1 MAFSS
6 QFYEPESRFV
16 DVIEINLTKA
26 DLVNQVQKLDAK
38 INPVINPDEMDL
50 EEYKTY
56 IHNQVSQS
64 AQADIFNGQDIVMSD
79 GSTGHFTFT
88 LEDQSNTASAMAS
101 VRELLGQGVPIEQLS
116 VPYHSSGN
124 PCEMFSVVDFT
135 NIYTTL
141 YLHSTYVQT
150 YCNAINMLTAIKD
163 FQTKYNL
170 AVDGQAGKNTI
181 TKLDSVIAAKDNKNF
196 KAFVGACTTDETS
209 VYQKATG
216 ATALAT
222 YPMLN
227 RGNLVDVIEVSGSR
241 YKIKIANAYTG
252 YIDKNK
258 ITTPRLKMQ
267 EEKIQKYNDD
277 LFEKQ
282 KKYHAESI
290 EIRNGLK
297 QDQDNLS
304 DQISELNQMMS
315 KLNNNFVK
323 KEISDM
329 RTTLLD
335 FANAIMNDR
344 DYNREQYEHILDVY
358 QDYEN
363 VLEENH
369 MDNGRVTRSM
379 EYVKK
384 NYDYLIEH
392 GFKK

>member
-1 MAFSS
+1 MGA
-6 QFYEPESRFV
+6 V
-16 DVIEINLTKA
+16 DALKGIHEIGVYNALISFILVIILFITFLEL
-26 DLVNQVQKLDAK
+26 LQKIK
-38 INPVINPDEMDL
+38 SIMGIKFKGDL
-50 EEYKTY
+50 EKE
-56 IHNQVSQS
+56 
-64 AQADIFNGQDIVMSD
+64 
-79 GSTGHFTFT
+79 T
-88 LEDQSNTASAMAS
+88 L
-101 VRELLGQGVPIEQLS
+101 
-116 VPYHSSGN
+116 
-124 PCEMFSVVDFT
+124 
-135 NIYTTL
+135 
-141 YLHSTYVQT
+141 
-150 YCNAINMLTAIKD
+150 
-163 FQTKYNL
+163 
-170 AVDGQAGKNTI
+170 
-181 TKLDSVIAAKDNKNF
+181 DNKLIEL
-196 KAFVGACTTDETS
+196 ET
-209 VYQKATG
+209 
-216 ATALAT
+216 
-222 YPMLN
+222 
-227 RGNLVDVIEVSGSR
+227 
-241 YKIKIANAYTG
+241 
-252 YIDKNK
+252 
-258 ITTPRLKMQ
+258 RLKMQ
-267 EEKIQKYNDD
+267 EENIQKYNND

>member
-1 MAFSS
+1 MGA
-6 QFYEPESRFV
+6 V
-16 DVIEINLTKA
+16 DALKGIHEIGVYNALIFFILVIILFITFLEL
-26 DLVNQVQKLDAK
+26 LQKIK
-38 INPVINPDEMDL
+38 SIMGIKFKGDL
-50 EEYKTY
+50 EKE
-56 IHNQVSQS
+56 
-64 AQADIFNGQDIVMSD
+64 
-79 GSTGHFTFT
+79 T
-88 LEDQSNTASAMAS
+88 L
-101 VRELLGQGVPIEQLS
+101 
-116 VPYHSSGN
+116 
-124 PCEMFSVVDFT
+124 
-135 NIYTTL
+135 
-141 YLHSTYVQT
+141 
-150 YCNAINMLTAIKD
+150 
-163 FQTKYNL
+163 
-170 AVDGQAGKNTI
+170 
-181 TKLDSVIAAKDNKNF
+181 DNKMIEF
-196 KAFVGACTTDETS
+196 ET
-209 VYQKATG
+209 
-216 ATALAT
+216 
-222 YPMLN
+222 
-227 RGNLVDVIEVSGSR
+227 
-241 YKIKIANAYTG
+241 
-252 YIDKNK
+252 
-258 ITTPRLKMQ
+258 RLKMQ
-267 EEKIQKYNDD
+267 EEKIQKYNND

-304 DQISELNQMMS
+304 DQISELNQMMN

>member
-1 MAFSS
+1 MEA
-6 QFYEPESRFV
+6 V
-16 DVIEINLTKA
+16 DALKGIHEIGVYNALISFILVIILCITFLEL
-26 DLVNQVQKLDAK
+26 LQKIK
-38 INPVINPDEMDL
+38 SIMGIKFKGDL
-50 EEYKTY
+50 EKE
-56 IHNQVSQS
+56 
-64 AQADIFNGQDIVMSD
+64 
-79 GSTGHFTFT
+79 T
-88 LEDQSNTASAMAS
+88 L
-101 VRELLGQGVPIEQLS
+101 
-116 VPYHSSGN
+116 
-124 PCEMFSVVDFT
+124 
-135 NIYTTL
+135 
-141 YLHSTYVQT
+141 
-150 YCNAINMLTAIKD
+150 
-163 FQTKYNL
+163 
-170 AVDGQAGKNTI
+170 
-181 TKLDSVIAAKDNKNF
+181 DNKLIEL
-196 KAFVGACTTDETS
+196 ET
-209 VYQKATG
+209 
-216 ATALAT
+216 
-222 YPMLN
+222 
-227 RGNLVDVIEVSGSR
+227 
-241 YKIKIANAYTG
+241 
-252 YIDKNK
+252 
-258 ITTPRLKMQ
+258 RLKMQ
-267 EEKIQKYNDD
+267 EENIQKYNND

-297 QDQDNLS
+297 QDQYNLS
-304 DQISELNQMMS
+304 DQISELNQMMN

>member
-1 MAFSS
+1 MGAVDALKGIHEIGVYNALISFILVIILFIAFL
-6 QFYEPESRFV
+6 E
-16 DVIEINLTKA
+16 L
-26 DLVNQVQKLDAK
+26 LQKIK
-38 INPVINPDEMDL
+38 SIMGIKFKGDL
-50 EEYKTY
+50 EKE
-56 IHNQVSQS
+56 
-64 AQADIFNGQDIVMSD
+64 
-79 GSTGHFTFT
+79 T
-88 LEDQSNTASAMAS
+88 L
-101 VRELLGQGVPIEQLS
+101 
-116 VPYHSSGN
+116 
-124 PCEMFSVVDFT
+124 
-135 NIYTTL
+135 
-141 YLHSTYVQT
+141 
-150 YCNAINMLTAIKD
+150 
-163 FQTKYNL
+163 
-170 AVDGQAGKNTI
+170 
-181 TKLDSVIAAKDNKNF
+181 DNKMIEF
-196 KAFVGACTTDETS
+196 ET
-209 VYQKATG
+209 
-216 ATALAT
+216 
-222 YPMLN
+222 
-227 RGNLVDVIEVSGSR
+227 
-241 YKIKIANAYTG
+241 
-252 YIDKNK
+252 
-258 ITTPRLKMQ
+258 RLKMQ
-267 EEKIQKYNDD
+267 EENIQKYNND

-297 QDQDNLS
+297 QDQYNLS
-304 DQISELNQMMS
+304 DQISELNQMMN

>member
-1 MAFSS
+1 MGA
-6 QFYEPESRFV
+6 V
-16 DVIEINLTKA
+16 DALKGIHEIGVYNALISFILVIILFITFLEL
-26 DLVNQVQKLDAK
+26 LQKIK
-38 INPVINPDEMDL
+38 SIMGIKFKGDL
-50 EEYKTY
+50 EKE
-56 IHNQVSQS
+56 
-64 AQADIFNGQDIVMSD
+64 
-79 GSTGHFTFT
+79 T
-88 LEDQSNTASAMAS
+88 L
-101 VRELLGQGVPIEQLS
+101 
-116 VPYHSSGN
+116 
-124 PCEMFSVVDFT
+124 
-135 NIYTTL
+135 
-141 YLHSTYVQT
+141 
-150 YCNAINMLTAIKD
+150 
-163 FQTKYNL
+163 
-170 AVDGQAGKNTI
+170 
-181 TKLDSVIAAKDNKNF
+181 DNKLIEL
-196 KAFVGACTTDETS
+196 ET
-209 VYQKATG
+209 
-216 ATALAT
+216 
-222 YPMLN
+222 
-227 RGNLVDVIEVSGSR
+227 
-241 YKIKIANAYTG
+241 
-252 YIDKNK
+252 
-258 ITTPRLKMQ
+258 RLKIQ
-267 EEKIQKYNDD
+267 EENIQKYNND

-304 DQISELNQMMS
+304 DQISELNQMMN

>member
-1 MAFSS
+1 MGA
-6 QFYEPESRFV
+6 V
-16 DVIEINLTKA
+16 DALKGIHEIGEYNALISFILVIVLCITFLEL
-26 DLVNQVQKLDAK
+26 LQKIK
-38 INPVINPDEMDL
+38 SIMGIKFKGDL
-50 EEYKTY
+50 EKE
-56 IHNQVSQS
+56 
-64 AQADIFNGQDIVMSD
+64 
-79 GSTGHFTFT
+79 T
-88 LEDQSNTASAMAS
+88 L
-101 VRELLGQGVPIEQLS
+101 
-116 VPYHSSGN
+116 
-124 PCEMFSVVDFT
+124 
-135 NIYTTL
+135 
-141 YLHSTYVQT
+141 
-150 YCNAINMLTAIKD
+150 
-163 FQTKYNL
+163 
-170 AVDGQAGKNTI
+170 
-181 TKLDSVIAAKDNKNF
+181 DNKMIEF
-196 KAFVGACTTDETS
+196 ET
-209 VYQKATG
+209 
-216 ATALAT
+216 
-222 YPMLN
+222 
-227 RGNLVDVIEVSGSR
+227 
-241 YKIKIANAYTG
+241 
-252 YIDKNK
+252 
-258 ITTPRLKMQ
+258 RLKMQ
-267 EEKIQKYNDD
+267 EEKIQKYNND

-392 GFKK
+392 GFKKWFKGGFLLWVKLTGL

>member
-1 MAFSS
+1 MGA
-6 QFYEPESRFV
+6 V
-16 DVIEINLTKA
+16 DALKGIHKIGVYNALISFILVIILFITFLEL
-26 DLVNQVQKLDAK
+26 LQKIK
-38 INPVINPDEMDL
+38 SIMGIKFKGDL
-50 EEYKTY
+50 EKE
-56 IHNQVSQS
+56 
-64 AQADIFNGQDIVMSD
+64 
-79 GSTGHFTFT
+79 T
-88 LEDQSNTASAMAS
+88 L
-101 VRELLGQGVPIEQLS
+101 
-116 VPYHSSGN
+116 
-124 PCEMFSVVDFT
+124 
-135 NIYTTL
+135 
-141 YLHSTYVQT
+141 
-150 YCNAINMLTAIKD
+150 
-163 FQTKYNL
+163 
-170 AVDGQAGKNTI
+170 
-181 TKLDSVIAAKDNKNF
+181 DNKIIEF
-196 KAFVGACTTDETS
+196 ET
-209 VYQKATG
+209 
-216 ATALAT
+216 
-222 YPMLN
+222 
-227 RGNLVDVIEVSGSR
+227 
-241 YKIKIANAYTG
+241 
-252 YIDKNK
+252 
-258 ITTPRLKMQ
+258 RLRMQ

-304 DQISELNQMMS
+304 DQISELNQMMN

>member
-1 MAFSS
+1 MGA
-6 QFYEPESRFV
+6 V
-16 DVIEINLTKA
+16 DALKGIHKIGVYNALISFILVIILFITFLEL
-26 DLVNQVQKLDAK
+26 LQKIK
-38 INPVINPDEMDL
+38 SIMGIKFKGDL
-50 EEYKTY
+50 EKE
-56 IHNQVSQS
+56 
-64 AQADIFNGQDIVMSD
+64 
-79 GSTGHFTFT
+79 T
-88 LEDQSNTASAMAS
+88 L
-101 VRELLGQGVPIEQLS
+101 
-116 VPYHSSGN
+116 
-124 PCEMFSVVDFT
+124 
-135 NIYTTL
+135 
-141 YLHSTYVQT
+141 
-150 YCNAINMLTAIKD
+150 
-163 FQTKYNL
+163 
-170 AVDGQAGKNTI
+170 
-181 TKLDSVIAAKDNKNF
+181 DNKIIEF
-196 KAFVGACTTDETS
+196 ET
-209 VYQKATG
+209 
-216 ATALAT
+216 
-222 YPMLN
+222 
-227 RGNLVDVIEVSGSR
+227 
-241 YKIKIANAYTG
+241 
-252 YIDKNK
+252 
-258 ITTPRLKMQ
+258 RLRMQ

-304 DQISELNQMMS
+304 DQISKLNQMMN

-363 VLEENH
+363 VLKENH

>member
-1 MAFSS
+1 MGIKF
-6 QFYEPESRFV
+6 
-16 DVIEINLTKA
+16 KG
-26 DLVNQVQKLDAK
+26 
-38 INPVINPDEMDL
+38 DL
-50 EEYKTY
+50 EKE
-56 IHNQVSQS
+56 
-64 AQADIFNGQDIVMSD
+64 
-79 GSTGHFTFT
+79 T
-88 LEDQSNTASAMAS
+88 L
-101 VRELLGQGVPIEQLS
+101 
-116 VPYHSSGN
+116 
-124 PCEMFSVVDFT
+124 
-135 NIYTTL
+135 
-141 YLHSTYVQT
+141 
-150 YCNAINMLTAIKD
+150 
-163 FQTKYNL
+163 
-170 AVDGQAGKNTI
+170 
-181 TKLDSVIAAKDNKNF
+181 DNKMIEF
-196 KAFVGACTTDETS
+196 ET
-209 VYQKATG
+209 
-216 ATALAT
+216 
-222 YPMLN
+222 
-227 RGNLVDVIEVSGSR
+227 
-241 YKIKIANAYTG
+241 
-252 YIDKNK
+252 
-258 ITTPRLKMQ
+258 RLKMQ
-267 EEKIQKYNDD
+267 EEKIQKYNND

-304 DQISELNQMMS
+304 DQISELNQMMN

>member
-1 MAFSS
+1 MEA
-6 QFYEPESRFV
+6 V
-16 DVIEINLTKA
+16 DALKGIHEIGVYNALISFILVIILCITFLEL
-26 DLVNQVQKLDAK
+26 LQKIK
-38 INPVINPDEMDL
+38 SIMGIKFKGDL
-50 EEYKTY
+50 EKE
-56 IHNQVSQS
+56 
-64 AQADIFNGQDIVMSD
+64 
-79 GSTGHFTFT
+79 T
-88 LEDQSNTASAMAS
+88 L
-101 VRELLGQGVPIEQLS
+101 
-116 VPYHSSGN
+116 
-124 PCEMFSVVDFT
+124 
-135 NIYTTL
+135 
-141 YLHSTYVQT
+141 
-150 YCNAINMLTAIKD
+150 
-163 FQTKYNL
+163 
-170 AVDGQAGKNTI
+170 
-181 TKLDSVIAAKDNKNF
+181 DNKLIEL
-196 KAFVGACTTDETS
+196 ET
-209 VYQKATG
+209 
-216 ATALAT
+216 
-222 YPMLN
+222 
-227 RGNLVDVIEVSGSR
+227 
-241 YKIKIANAYTG
+241 
-252 YIDKNK
+252 
-258 ITTPRLKMQ
+258 RLKMQ
-267 EEKIQKYNDD
+267 EENIQKYNND

-304 DQISELNQMMS
+304 DQISELNQMMN

-323 KEISDM
+323 REISDM

>member
-1 MAFSS
+1 MGA
-6 QFYEPESRFV
+6 V
-16 DVIEINLTKA
+16 DALKGIREIGVYNALISFILVIILFITFLEL
-26 DLVNQVQKLDAK
+26 LQKIK
-38 INPVINPDEMDL
+38 SIMGIKFKGDL
-50 EEYKTY
+50 EKE
-56 IHNQVSQS
+56 
-64 AQADIFNGQDIVMSD
+64 
-79 GSTGHFTFT
+79 T
-88 LEDQSNTASAMAS
+88 L
-101 VRELLGQGVPIEQLS
+101 
-116 VPYHSSGN
+116 
-124 PCEMFSVVDFT
+124 
-135 NIYTTL
+135 
-141 YLHSTYVQT
+141 
-150 YCNAINMLTAIKD
+150 
-163 FQTKYNL
+163 
-170 AVDGQAGKNTI
+170 
-181 TKLDSVIAAKDNKNF
+181 DNKIIEF
-196 KAFVGACTTDETS
+196 ET
-209 VYQKATG
+209 
-216 ATALAT
+216 
-222 YPMLN
+222 
-227 RGNLVDVIEVSGSR
+227 
-241 YKIKIANAYTG
+241 
-252 YIDKNK
+252 
-258 ITTPRLKMQ
+258 RLKMQ

-304 DQISELNQMMS
+304 DQISKLNQMMN

-363 VLEENH
+363 VLKENH

>member
-1 MAFSS
+1 MGA
-6 QFYEPESRFV
+6 V
-16 DVIEINLTKA
+16 DALKGIHEIGEYNALISFILVIILFITFLEL
-26 DLVNQVQKLDAK
+26 LQKIK
-38 INPVINPDEMDL
+38 SIMGIKFKGDL
-50 EEYKTY
+50 EKE
-56 IHNQVSQS
+56 
-64 AQADIFNGQDIVMSD
+64 
-79 GSTGHFTFT
+79 T
-88 LEDQSNTASAMAS
+88 L
-101 VRELLGQGVPIEQLS
+101 
-116 VPYHSSGN
+116 
-124 PCEMFSVVDFT
+124 
-135 NIYTTL
+135 
-141 YLHSTYVQT
+141 
-150 YCNAINMLTAIKD
+150 
-163 FQTKYNL
+163 
-170 AVDGQAGKNTI
+170 
-181 TKLDSVIAAKDNKNF
+181 DNKLIEL
-196 KAFVGACTTDETS
+196 ET
-209 VYQKATG
+209 
-216 ATALAT
+216 
-222 YPMLN
+222 
-227 RGNLVDVIEVSGSR
+227 
-241 YKIKIANAYTG
+241 
-252 YIDKNK
+252 
-258 ITTPRLKMQ
+258 RLKMQ
-267 EEKIQKYNDD
+267 EENIQKYNND

-304 DQISELNQMMS
+304 DQISELNQMMN

>member
-1 MAFSS
+1 MGA
-6 QFYEPESRFV
+6 V
-16 DVIEINLTKA
+16 DALKGIHEIGEYNALISFILVIILCITFLEL
-26 DLVNQVQKLDAK
+26 LQKIKSILGIK
-38 INPVINPDEMDL
+38 FKGDL
-50 EEYKTY
+50 EKE
-56 IHNQVSQS
+56 
-64 AQADIFNGQDIVMSD
+64 
-79 GSTGHFTFT
+79 T
-88 LEDQSNTASAMAS
+88 L
-101 VRELLGQGVPIEQLS
+101 
-116 VPYHSSGN
+116 
-124 PCEMFSVVDFT
+124 
-135 NIYTTL
+135 
-141 YLHSTYVQT
+141 
-150 YCNAINMLTAIKD
+150 
-163 FQTKYNL
+163 
-170 AVDGQAGKNTI
+170 
-181 TKLDSVIAAKDNKNF
+181 DNKMIEF
-196 KAFVGACTTDETS
+196 ET
-209 VYQKATG
+209 
-216 ATALAT
+216 
-222 YPMLN
+222 
-227 RGNLVDVIEVSGSR
+227 
-241 YKIKIANAYTG
+241 
-252 YIDKNK
+252 
-258 ITTPRLKMQ
+258 RLKMQ

-282 KKYHAESI
+282 KKYHTESI

-304 DQISELNQMMS
+304 DQISELNQMMN

-363 VLEENH
+363 VLKENH

>member
-1 MAFSS
+1 MGA
-6 QFYEPESRFV
+6 V
-16 DVIEINLTKA
+16 DALKGIHEIGVYNALISFILVIILFITFLEL
-26 DLVNQVQKLDAK
+26 LQKIK
-38 INPVINPDEMDL
+38 SIMGIKFKGDL
-50 EEYKTY
+50 EKE
-56 IHNQVSQS
+56 
-64 AQADIFNGQDIVMSD
+64 
-79 GSTGHFTFT
+79 T
-88 LEDQSNTASAMAS
+88 L
-101 VRELLGQGVPIEQLS
+101 
-116 VPYHSSGN
+116 
-124 PCEMFSVVDFT
+124 
-135 NIYTTL
+135 
-141 YLHSTYVQT
+141 
-150 YCNAINMLTAIKD
+150 
-163 FQTKYNL
+163 
-170 AVDGQAGKNTI
+170 
-181 TKLDSVIAAKDNKNF
+181 DNKLIEL
-196 KAFVGACTTDETS
+196 ET
-209 VYQKATG
+209 
-216 ATALAT
+216 
-222 YPMLN
+222 
-227 RGNLVDVIEVSGSR
+227 
-241 YKIKIANAYTG
+241 
-252 YIDKNK
+252 
-258 ITTPRLKMQ
+258 RLKMQ
-267 EEKIQKYNDD
+267 EENIQKYNND

-304 DQISELNQMMS
+304 DQISELNQMMN

>member
-1 MAFSS
+1 MEA
-6 QFYEPESRFV
+6 V
-16 DVIEINLTKA
+16 DALKGIHENGVYNALISFILVIILCITFLEL
-26 DLVNQVQKLDAK
+26 LQKIK
-38 INPVINPDEMDL
+38 SIMGIKFKGDL
-50 EEYKTY
+50 EKE
-56 IHNQVSQS
+56 
-64 AQADIFNGQDIVMSD
+64 
-79 GSTGHFTFT
+79 T
-88 LEDQSNTASAMAS
+88 L
-101 VRELLGQGVPIEQLS
+101 
-116 VPYHSSGN
+116 
-124 PCEMFSVVDFT
+124 
-135 NIYTTL
+135 
-141 YLHSTYVQT
+141 
-150 YCNAINMLTAIKD
+150 
-163 FQTKYNL
+163 
-170 AVDGQAGKNTI
+170 
-181 TKLDSVIAAKDNKNF
+181 DNKLIEL
-196 KAFVGACTTDETS
+196 ET
-209 VYQKATG
+209 
-216 ATALAT
+216 
-222 YPMLN
+222 
-227 RGNLVDVIEVSGSR
+227 
-241 YKIKIANAYTG
+241 
-252 YIDKNK
+252 
-258 ITTPRLKMQ
+258 RLKMQ
-267 EEKIQKYNDD
+267 EENIQKYNND

-297 QDQDNLS
+297 HDQDNLS

-363 VLEENH
+363 VLKENH

>member
-1 MAFSS
+1 MGAVDAGTGIH
-6 QFYEPESRFV
+6 ESGEYNALISFIL
-16 DVIEINLTKA
+16 VIILCITFLEL
-26 DLVNQVQKLDAK
+26 LQKIK
-38 INPVINPDEMDL
+38 SIMGIKFKGDL
-50 EEYKTY
+50 EKE
-56 IHNQVSQS
+56 
-64 AQADIFNGQDIVMSD
+64 
-79 GSTGHFTFT
+79 T
-88 LEDQSNTASAMAS
+88 L
-101 VRELLGQGVPIEQLS
+101 
-116 VPYHSSGN
+116 
-124 PCEMFSVVDFT
+124 
-135 NIYTTL
+135 
-141 YLHSTYVQT
+141 
-150 YCNAINMLTAIKD
+150 
-163 FQTKYNL
+163 
-170 AVDGQAGKNTI
+170 
-181 TKLDSVIAAKDNKNF
+181 DNKMIEF
-196 KAFVGACTTDETS
+196 ET
-209 VYQKATG
+209 
-216 ATALAT
+216 
-222 YPMLN
+222 
-227 RGNLVDVIEVSGSR
+227 
-241 YKIKIANAYTG
+241 
-252 YIDKNK
+252 
-258 ITTPRLKMQ
+258 RLKMQ

-304 DQISELNQMMS
+304 DQISELNQMMN

>member
-1 MAFSS
+1 MEA
-6 QFYEPESRFV
+6 V
-16 DVIEINLTKA
+16 DALKGIHEIGVYNALISFILVIILCITFLEL
-26 DLVNQVQKLDAK
+26 LQKIK
-38 INPVINPDEMDL
+38 SIMGIKFKGDL
-50 EEYKTY
+50 EKE
-56 IHNQVSQS
+56 
-64 AQADIFNGQDIVMSD
+64 
-79 GSTGHFTFT
+79 T
-88 LEDQSNTASAMAS
+88 L
-101 VRELLGQGVPIEQLS
+101 
-116 VPYHSSGN
+116 
-124 PCEMFSVVDFT
+124 
-135 NIYTTL
+135 
-141 YLHSTYVQT
+141 
-150 YCNAINMLTAIKD
+150 
-163 FQTKYNL
+163 
-170 AVDGQAGKNTI
+170 
-181 TKLDSVIAAKDNKNF
+181 DNKLIEL
-196 KAFVGACTTDETS
+196 ET
-209 VYQKATG
+209 
-216 ATALAT
+216 
-222 YPMLN
+222 
-227 RGNLVDVIEVSGSR
+227 
-241 YKIKIANAYTG
+241 
-252 YIDKNK
+252 
-258 ITTPRLKMQ
+258 RLKMQ
-267 EEKIQKYNDD
+267 EENIQKYNND

-304 DQISELNQMMS
+304 DQISELNQ

>member
-1 MAFSS
+1 MGA
-6 QFYEPESRFV
+6 V
-16 DVIEINLTKA
+16 DALKGIHEIGEYNALISFILVIVLCITFLEL
-26 DLVNQVQKLDAK
+26 LQKIK
-38 INPVINPDEMDL
+38 SIMGIKFKGDL
-50 EEYKTY
+50 EKE
-56 IHNQVSQS
+56 
-64 AQADIFNGQDIVMSD
+64 
-79 GSTGHFTFT
+79 T
-88 LEDQSNTASAMAS
+88 L
-101 VRELLGQGVPIEQLS
+101 
-116 VPYHSSGN
+116 
-124 PCEMFSVVDFT
+124 
-135 NIYTTL
+135 
-141 YLHSTYVQT
+141 
-150 YCNAINMLTAIKD
+150 
-163 FQTKYNL
+163 
-170 AVDGQAGKNTI
+170 
-181 TKLDSVIAAKDNKNF
+181 DNKMIEF
-196 KAFVGACTTDETS
+196 ET
-209 VYQKATG
+209 
-216 ATALAT
+216 
-222 YPMLN
+222 
-227 RGNLVDVIEVSGSR
+227 
-241 YKIKIANAYTG
+241 
-252 YIDKNK
+252 
-258 ITTPRLKMQ
+258 RLKMQ
-267 EEKIQKYNDD
+267 EEKIQKYNND

-290 EIRNGLK
+290 EIRNG
-297 QDQDNLS
+297 LS

>member
-1 MAFSS
+1 MGA
-6 QFYEPESRFV
+6 V
-16 DVIEINLTKA
+16 DALKGIHKIGVYNALISFILVIILFITFLEL
-26 DLVNQVQKLDAK
+26 LQKIK
-38 INPVINPDEMDL
+38 SIMGIKFKGDL
-50 EEYKTY
+50 EKE
-56 IHNQVSQS
+56 
-64 AQADIFNGQDIVMSD
+64 
-79 GSTGHFTFT
+79 T
-88 LEDQSNTASAMAS
+88 L
-101 VRELLGQGVPIEQLS
+101 
-116 VPYHSSGN
+116 
-124 PCEMFSVVDFT
+124 
-135 NIYTTL
+135 
-141 YLHSTYVQT
+141 
-150 YCNAINMLTAIKD
+150 
-163 FQTKYNL
+163 
-170 AVDGQAGKNTI
+170 
-181 TKLDSVIAAKDNKNF
+181 DNKIIEF
-196 KAFVGACTTDETS
+196 ET
-209 VYQKATG
+209 
-216 ATALAT
+216 
-222 YPMLN
+222 
-227 RGNLVDVIEVSGSR
+227 
-241 YKIKIANAYTG
+241 
-252 YIDKNK
+252 
-258 ITTPRLKMQ
+258 RLRMQ

-304 DQISELNQMMS
+304 DQISELNQMMN

-363 VLEENH
+363 VLKENH

>member
-1 MAFSS
+1 MEA
-6 QFYEPESRFV
+6 V
-16 DVIEINLTKA
+16 DALKGIHEIGVYNALISFILVIILCITFLEL
-26 DLVNQVQKLDAK
+26 LQKIK
-38 INPVINPDEMDL
+38 SIMGIKFKGDL
-50 EEYKTY
+50 EKE
-56 IHNQVSQS
+56 
-64 AQADIFNGQDIVMSD
+64 
-79 GSTGHFTFT
+79 T
-88 LEDQSNTASAMAS
+88 L
-101 VRELLGQGVPIEQLS
+101 
-116 VPYHSSGN
+116 
-124 PCEMFSVVDFT
+124 
-135 NIYTTL
+135 
-141 YLHSTYVQT
+141 
-150 YCNAINMLTAIKD
+150 
-163 FQTKYNL
+163 
-170 AVDGQAGKNTI
+170 
-181 TKLDSVIAAKDNKNF
+181 DNKLIEL
-196 KAFVGACTTDETS
+196 ET
-209 VYQKATG
+209 
-216 ATALAT
+216 
-222 YPMLN
+222 
-227 RGNLVDVIEVSGSR
+227 
-241 YKIKIANAYTG
+241 
-252 YIDKNK
+252 
-258 ITTPRLKMQ
+258 RLKMQ
-267 EEKIQKYNDD
+267 EENIQKYNND

-304 DQISELNQMMS
+304 DQISELNQMM
-315 KLNNNFVK
+315 NNNFVK

>member
-1 MAFSS
+1 MGA
-6 QFYEPESRFV
+6 V
-16 DVIEINLTKA
+16 DALKGIHEIGVYNALISFILVIILFITFLEL
-26 DLVNQVQKLDAK
+26 LQKIK
-38 INPVINPDEMDL
+38 SIMGIKFKGDL
-50 EEYKTY
+50 EKE
-56 IHNQVSQS
+56 
-64 AQADIFNGQDIVMSD
+64 
-79 GSTGHFTFT
+79 T
-88 LEDQSNTASAMAS
+88 L
-101 VRELLGQGVPIEQLS
+101 
-116 VPYHSSGN
+116 
-124 PCEMFSVVDFT
+124 
-135 NIYTTL
+135 
-141 YLHSTYVQT
+141 
-150 YCNAINMLTAIKD
+150 
-163 FQTKYNL
+163 
-170 AVDGQAGKNTI
+170 
-181 TKLDSVIAAKDNKNF
+181 DNKLIEL
-196 KAFVGACTTDETS
+196 ET
-209 VYQKATG
+209 
-216 ATALAT
+216 
-222 YPMLN
+222 
-227 RGNLVDVIEVSGSR
+227 
-241 YKIKIANAYTG
+241 
-252 YIDKNK
+252 
-258 ITTPRLKMQ
+258 RLKMQ
-267 EEKIQKYNDD
+267 EENIQKYNND

-297 QDQDNLS
+297 QDQYNLS
-304 DQISELNQMMS
+304 DQISELNQMMN

>member
-1 MAFSS
+1 MGA
-6 QFYEPESRFV
+6 V
-16 DVIEINLTKA
+16 DALKGIHKIGVYNALISFILVIILFITFLEL
-26 DLVNQVQKLDAK
+26 LQKIK
-38 INPVINPDEMDL
+38 SIMGIKFKGDL
-50 EEYKTY
+50 EKE
-56 IHNQVSQS
+56 
-64 AQADIFNGQDIVMSD
+64 
-79 GSTGHFTFT
+79 T
-88 LEDQSNTASAMAS
+88 L
-101 VRELLGQGVPIEQLS
+101 
-116 VPYHSSGN
+116 
-124 PCEMFSVVDFT
+124 
-135 NIYTTL
+135 
-141 YLHSTYVQT
+141 
-150 YCNAINMLTAIKD
+150 
-163 FQTKYNL
+163 
-170 AVDGQAGKNTI
+170 
-181 TKLDSVIAAKDNKNF
+181 DNKIIEF
-196 KAFVGACTTDETS
+196 ET
-209 VYQKATG
+209 
-216 ATALAT
+216 
-222 YPMLN
+222 
-227 RGNLVDVIEVSGSR
+227 
-241 YKIKIANAYTG
+241 
-252 YIDKNK
+252 
-258 ITTPRLKMQ
+258 RLKMQ

-304 DQISELNQMMS
+304 DQISELNQMMN

>member
-1 MAFSS
+1 MEA
-6 QFYEPESRFV
+6 V
-16 DVIEINLTKA
+16 DALKGIHEIGVYNALISFILVIILCITFLEL
-26 DLVNQVQKLDAK
+26 LQKIK
-38 INPVINPDEMDL
+38 SIMGIKFKGDL
-50 EEYKTY
+50 EKE
-56 IHNQVSQS
+56 
-64 AQADIFNGQDIVMSD
+64 
-79 GSTGHFTFT
+79 T
-88 LEDQSNTASAMAS
+88 L
-101 VRELLGQGVPIEQLS
+101 
-116 VPYHSSGN
+116 
-124 PCEMFSVVDFT
+124 
-135 NIYTTL
+135 
-141 YLHSTYVQT
+141 
-150 YCNAINMLTAIKD
+150 
-163 FQTKYNL
+163 
-170 AVDGQAGKNTI
+170 
-181 TKLDSVIAAKDNKNF
+181 DNKLIEL
-196 KAFVGACTTDETS
+196 ET
-209 VYQKATG
+209 
-216 ATALAT
+216 
-222 YPMLN
+222 
-227 RGNLVDVIEVSGSR
+227 
-241 YKIKIANAYTG
+241 
-252 YIDKNK
+252 
-258 ITTPRLKMQ
+258 RLKMQ
-267 EEKIQKYNDD
+267 EENIQKYNND

-304 DQISELNQMMS
+304 DQISELNQMMN

-363 VLEENH
+363 VLKENH

>member
-1 MAFSS
+1 MEAVAALKGIHEIGVYNALISFIL
-6 QFYEPESRFV
+6 
-16 DVIEINLTKA
+16 VIILCITFLEL
-26 DLVNQVQKLDAK
+26 LQKIK
-38 INPVINPDEMDL
+38 SIMGIKFKGDL
-50 EEYKTY
+50 EKE
-56 IHNQVSQS
+56 
-64 AQADIFNGQDIVMSD
+64 
-79 GSTGHFTFT
+79 T
-88 LEDQSNTASAMAS
+88 L
-101 VRELLGQGVPIEQLS
+101 
-116 VPYHSSGN
+116 
-124 PCEMFSVVDFT
+124 
-135 NIYTTL
+135 
-141 YLHSTYVQT
+141 
-150 YCNAINMLTAIKD
+150 
-163 FQTKYNL
+163 
-170 AVDGQAGKNTI
+170 
-181 TKLDSVIAAKDNKNF
+181 DNKLIEL
-196 KAFVGACTTDETS
+196 ET
-209 VYQKATG
+209 
-216 ATALAT
+216 
-222 YPMLN
+222 
-227 RGNLVDVIEVSGSR
+227 
-241 YKIKIANAYTG
+241 
-252 YIDKNK
+252 
-258 ITTPRLKMQ
+258 RLKMQ
-267 EEKIQKYNDD
+267 EENIQKYNND

-304 DQISELNQMMS
+304 DQISELNQMMN

>member
-1 MAFSS
+1 MGA
-6 QFYEPESRFV
+6 V
-16 DVIEINLTKA
+16 DALKGIHEIGEYNALISFILVIILCITFLEL
-26 DLVNQVQKLDAK
+26 LQKIK
-38 INPVINPDEMDL
+38 SIMGIKFKGDL
-50 EEYKTY
+50 EKE
-56 IHNQVSQS
+56 
-64 AQADIFNGQDIVMSD
+64 
-79 GSTGHFTFT
+79 T
-88 LEDQSNTASAMAS
+88 L
-101 VRELLGQGVPIEQLS
+101 
-116 VPYHSSGN
+116 
-124 PCEMFSVVDFT
+124 
-135 NIYTTL
+135 
-141 YLHSTYVQT
+141 
-150 YCNAINMLTAIKD
+150 
-163 FQTKYNL
+163 
-170 AVDGQAGKNTI
+170 
-181 TKLDSVIAAKDNKNF
+181 DNKMIEF
-196 KAFVGACTTDETS
+196 ET
-209 VYQKATG
+209 
-216 ATALAT
+216 
-222 YPMLN
+222 
-227 RGNLVDVIEVSGSR
+227 
-241 YKIKIANAYTG
+241 
-252 YIDKNK
+252 
-258 ITTPRLKMQ
+258 RLKMQ

>member
-1 MAFSS
+1 MGA
-6 QFYEPESRFV
+6 V
-16 DVIEINLTKA
+16 DALKGIHEIGEYNALISFILVIVLCITFLEL
-26 DLVNQVQKLDAK
+26 LQKIK
-38 INPVINPDEMDL
+38 SIMGIKFKGDL
-50 EEYKTY
+50 EKE
-56 IHNQVSQS
+56 
-64 AQADIFNGQDIVMSD
+64 
-79 GSTGHFTFT
+79 T
-88 LEDQSNTASAMAS
+88 L
-101 VRELLGQGVPIEQLS
+101 
-116 VPYHSSGN
+116 
-124 PCEMFSVVDFT
+124 
-135 NIYTTL
+135 
-141 YLHSTYVQT
+141 
-150 YCNAINMLTAIKD
+150 
-163 FQTKYNL
+163 
-170 AVDGQAGKNTI
+170 
-181 TKLDSVIAAKDNKNF
+181 DNKLIEL
-196 KAFVGACTTDETS
+196 ET
-209 VYQKATG
+209 
-216 ATALAT
+216 
-222 YPMLN
+222 
-227 RGNLVDVIEVSGSR
+227 
-241 YKIKIANAYTG
+241 
-252 YIDKNK
+252 
-258 ITTPRLKMQ
+258 RLKMQ
-267 EEKIQKYNDD
+267 EENIQKYNND

-304 DQISELNQMMS
+304 DQISELNQMMN

>member
-1 MAFSS
+1 MGA
-6 QFYEPESRFV
+6 V
-16 DVIEINLTKA
+16 DALKGIHEIGEYNALISFILVIVLCITFLEL
-26 DLVNQVQKLDAK
+26 LQKIK
-38 INPVINPDEMDL
+38 SIMGIKFKGDL
-50 EEYKTY
+50 EKE
-56 IHNQVSQS
+56 
-64 AQADIFNGQDIVMSD
+64 
-79 GSTGHFTFT
+79 T
-88 LEDQSNTASAMAS
+88 L
-101 VRELLGQGVPIEQLS
+101 
-116 VPYHSSGN
+116 
-124 PCEMFSVVDFT
+124 
-135 NIYTTL
+135 
-141 YLHSTYVQT
+141 
-150 YCNAINMLTAIKD
+150 
-163 FQTKYNL
+163 
-170 AVDGQAGKNTI
+170 
-181 TKLDSVIAAKDNKNF
+181 DNKLIEL
-196 KAFVGACTTDETS
+196 ET
-209 VYQKATG
+209 
-216 ATALAT
+216 
-222 YPMLN
+222 
-227 RGNLVDVIEVSGSR
+227 
-241 YKIKIANAYTG
+241 
-252 YIDKNK
+252 
-258 ITTPRLKMQ
+258 RLKMQ
-267 EEKIQKYNDD
+267 EENIQKYNDD

-304 DQISELNQMMS
+304 DQISELNQMMN

>member
-1 MAFSS
+1 MGA
-6 QFYEPESRFV
+6 V
-16 DVIEINLTKA
+16 DALKGIHEIGVYNALISFILVIILCITFLEL
-26 DLVNQVQKLDAK
+26 LQKIK
-38 INPVINPDEMDL
+38 SIMGIKFKGDL
-50 EEYKTY
+50 EKE
-56 IHNQVSQS
+56 
-64 AQADIFNGQDIVMSD
+64 
-79 GSTGHFTFT
+79 T
-88 LEDQSNTASAMAS
+88 L
-101 VRELLGQGVPIEQLS
+101 
-116 VPYHSSGN
+116 
-124 PCEMFSVVDFT
+124 
-135 NIYTTL
+135 
-141 YLHSTYVQT
+141 
-150 YCNAINMLTAIKD
+150 
-163 FQTKYNL
+163 
-170 AVDGQAGKNTI
+170 
-181 TKLDSVIAAKDNKNF
+181 DNKLIEL
-196 KAFVGACTTDETS
+196 ET
-209 VYQKATG
+209 
-216 ATALAT
+216 
-222 YPMLN
+222 
-227 RGNLVDVIEVSGSR
+227 
-241 YKIKIANAYTG
+241 
-252 YIDKNK
+252 
-258 ITTPRLKMQ
+258 RLKMQ
-267 EEKIQKYNDD
+267 EENIQKYNND

-304 DQISELNQMMS
+304 DQISELNQMMN

>member
-1 MAFSS
+1 MGA
-6 QFYEPESRFV
+6 V
-16 DVIEINLTKA
+16 DALKGIHEIGVYNALISFILVIILFITFLEL
-26 DLVNQVQKLDAK
+26 LQKIK
-38 INPVINPDEMDL
+38 SIMGIKFKGDL
-50 EEYKTY
+50 EKE
-56 IHNQVSQS
+56 
-64 AQADIFNGQDIVMSD
+64 
-79 GSTGHFTFT
+79 T
-88 LEDQSNTASAMAS
+88 L
-101 VRELLGQGVPIEQLS
+101 
-116 VPYHSSGN
+116 
-124 PCEMFSVVDFT
+124 
-135 NIYTTL
+135 
-141 YLHSTYVQT
+141 
-150 YCNAINMLTAIKD
+150 
-163 FQTKYNL
+163 
-170 AVDGQAGKNTI
+170 
-181 TKLDSVIAAKDNKNF
+181 DNKLIEL
-196 KAFVGACTTDETS
+196 ET
-209 VYQKATG
+209 
-216 ATALAT
+216 
-222 YPMLN
+222 
-227 RGNLVDVIEVSGSR
+227 
-241 YKIKIANAYTG
+241 
-252 YIDKNK
+252 
-258 ITTPRLKMQ
+258 RLKMQ
-267 EEKIQKYNDD
+267 EENIQKYNND

-304 DQISELNQMMS
+304 DQISELNQMMN

-384 NYDYLIEH
+384 NYDYLTEH

>member
-1 MAFSS
+1 MEA
-6 QFYEPESRFV
+6 V
-16 DVIEINLTKA
+16 DALKGIHEIGVYNALISFILVIILCITFLEL
-26 DLVNQVQKLDAK
+26 LQKIK
-38 INPVINPDEMDL
+38 SIMGIKFKGDL
-50 EEYKTY
+50 EKE
-56 IHNQVSQS
+56 
-64 AQADIFNGQDIVMSD
+64 
-79 GSTGHFTFT
+79 T
-88 LEDQSNTASAMAS
+88 L
-101 VRELLGQGVPIEQLS
+101 
-116 VPYHSSGN
+116 
-124 PCEMFSVVDFT
+124 
-135 NIYTTL
+135 
-141 YLHSTYVQT
+141 
-150 YCNAINMLTAIKD
+150 
-163 FQTKYNL
+163 
-170 AVDGQAGKNTI
+170 
-181 TKLDSVIAAKDNKNF
+181 DNKLIEL
-196 KAFVGACTTDETS
+196 ET
-209 VYQKATG
+209 
-216 ATALAT
+216 
-222 YPMLN
+222 
-227 RGNLVDVIEVSGSR
+227 
-241 YKIKIANAYTG
+241 
-252 YIDKNK
+252 
-258 ITTPRLKMQ
+258 RLKMQ
-267 EEKIQKYNDD
+267 EENIQKYNND

-282 KKYHAESI
+282 KKYHAESN

-304 DQISELNQMMS
+304 DQISELNQMMN

>member
-1 MAFSS
+1 MGA
-6 QFYEPESRFV
+6 V
-16 DVIEINLTKA
+16 DALKGIHKIGVYNALISFILVIILFITFLEL
-26 DLVNQVQKLDAK
+26 LQKIK
-38 INPVINPDEMDL
+38 SIMGIKFKGDL
-50 EEYKTY
+50 EKE
-56 IHNQVSQS
+56 
-64 AQADIFNGQDIVMSD
+64 
-79 GSTGHFTFT
+79 T
-88 LEDQSNTASAMAS
+88 L
-101 VRELLGQGVPIEQLS
+101 
-116 VPYHSSGN
+116 
-124 PCEMFSVVDFT
+124 
-135 NIYTTL
+135 
-141 YLHSTYVQT
+141 
-150 YCNAINMLTAIKD
+150 
-163 FQTKYNL
+163 
-170 AVDGQAGKNTI
+170 
-181 TKLDSVIAAKDNKNF
+181 DNKIIEF
-196 KAFVGACTTDETS
+196 ET
-209 VYQKATG
+209 
-216 ATALAT
+216 
-222 YPMLN
+222 
-227 RGNLVDVIEVSGSR
+227 
-241 YKIKIANAYTG
+241 
-252 YIDKNK
+252 
-258 ITTPRLKMQ
+258 RLKMQ

-304 DQISELNQMMS
+304 DQISKLNQMMN

-363 VLEENH
+363 VLKENH

>member
-1 MAFSS
+1 MGA
-6 QFYEPESRFV
+6 V
-16 DVIEINLTKA
+16 DALKGIHKIGVYNTLISFILVIILFITFLEL
-26 DLVNQVQKLDAK
+26 LQKIK
-38 INPVINPDEMDL
+38 SIMGIKFKGDL
-50 EEYKTY
+50 EKE
-56 IHNQVSQS
+56 
-64 AQADIFNGQDIVMSD
+64 
-79 GSTGHFTFT
+79 T
-88 LEDQSNTASAMAS
+88 L
-101 VRELLGQGVPIEQLS
+101 
-116 VPYHSSGN
+116 
-124 PCEMFSVVDFT
+124 
-135 NIYTTL
+135 
-141 YLHSTYVQT
+141 
-150 YCNAINMLTAIKD
+150 
-163 FQTKYNL
+163 
-170 AVDGQAGKNTI
+170 
-181 TKLDSVIAAKDNKNF
+181 DNKIIEF
-196 KAFVGACTTDETS
+196 ET
-209 VYQKATG
+209 
-216 ATALAT
+216 
-222 YPMLN
+222 
-227 RGNLVDVIEVSGSR
+227 
-241 YKIKIANAYTG
+241 
-252 YIDKNK
+252 
-258 ITTPRLKMQ
+258 RLKMQ

-304 DQISELNQMMS
+304 DQISELNQMMN

-363 VLEENH
+363 VLKENH

>member
-1 MAFSS
+1 MGA
-6 QFYEPESRFV
+6 V
-16 DVIEINLTKA
+16 DALKGIHKIGVYNALISFILVIILFITFLEL
-26 DLVNQVQKLDAK
+26 LQKIK
-38 INPVINPDEMDL
+38 SIMGIKFKGDL
-50 EEYKTY
+50 EKE
-56 IHNQVSQS
+56 
-64 AQADIFNGQDIVMSD
+64 
-79 GSTGHFTFT
+79 T
-88 LEDQSNTASAMAS
+88 L
-101 VRELLGQGVPIEQLS
+101 
-116 VPYHSSGN
+116 
-124 PCEMFSVVDFT
+124 
-135 NIYTTL
+135 
-141 YLHSTYVQT
+141 
-150 YCNAINMLTAIKD
+150 
-163 FQTKYNL
+163 
-170 AVDGQAGKNTI
+170 
-181 TKLDSVIAAKDNKNF
+181 DNKIIEF
-196 KAFVGACTTDETS
+196 ET
-209 VYQKATG
+209 
-216 ATALAT
+216 
-222 YPMLN
+222 
-227 RGNLVDVIEVSGSR
+227 
-241 YKIKIANAYTG
+241 
-252 YIDKNK
+252 
-258 ITTPRLKMQ
+258 RLKMQ

-304 DQISELNQMMS
+304 DQISELNQMMN

-363 VLEENH
+363 VLKENH